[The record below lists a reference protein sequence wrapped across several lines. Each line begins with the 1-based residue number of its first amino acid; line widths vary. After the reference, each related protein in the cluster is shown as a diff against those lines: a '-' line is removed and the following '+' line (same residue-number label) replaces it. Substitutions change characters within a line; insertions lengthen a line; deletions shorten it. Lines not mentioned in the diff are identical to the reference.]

1 MERPVLWGFRPH
13 QPSSPAGSRLVH
25 MSSRISR
32 GKRLKWPN
40 DVGGGSISVV
50 VSLGIVWSENSFV

>member
-1 MERPVLWGFRPH
+1 
-13 QPSSPAGSRLVH
+13 

-40 DVGGGSISVV
+40 DVGGGGGGGSISVV

>member
-1 MERPVLWGFRPH
+1 
-13 QPSSPAGSRLVH
+13 

-32 GKRLKWPN
+32 GKRLKWPT
-40 DVGGGSISVV
+40 DVGGGGGGSISVV